1 MMKQNL
7 NWQNKFS
14 GFTLVEVIIY
24 FGILIFVLSMVVQI
38 VVPFFKTS
46 TLTKEQTTLRQEIAY
61 LVEKIT
67 SQAKASKNIYVT
79 SDWILSFEKP
89 ENRTYLRFAKSA
101 FLDQNNDLMGFMNN
115 WFIGSISFNCRN
127 FTSTCSTYKVWY
139 NNSNKRLEG
148 WAWSPIIGWVHF
160 NTTTYSV
167 NFNSST
173 HEFYGYAWNDVIGWI
188 KFNCNEN
195 GNSSLCQNKWAVKL
209 NESYLTGYA
218 WNDTVGWIIFDG
230 KNQNVYFKDSS
241 QDGELISEKIF
252 FDEVKFEKVNSSIN
266 GYFKASISDRK
277 EFSIQNYI
285 NLIPGNLR

>member
-1 MMKQNL
+1 MVKQNL

-79 SDWILSFEKP
+79 SDWILNFEKP

-101 FLDQNNDLMGFMNN
+101 FLDQNNDLMGFMSN
-115 WFIGSISFNCRN
+115 WFIGSISFNCKN

-173 HEFYGYAWNDVIGWI
+173 NEFYGYAWNDVIGWI

-230 KNQNVYFKDSS
+230 KNQNVYFKDSG
-241 QDGELISEKIF
+241 QDGELISEKIV